1 MAKLIIKEGERKR
14 IYEICE
20 DTLHIG
26 STPENNIRL
35 RDPVVSRV
43 HCEIKK
49 TPQGYRIIDL
59 ESKRGTKVNGEFI
72 NQHTLKHGDRI
83 QIGKALLQFNAG
95 SSAAARFEPRES
107 IRMEQARTRRGMHP
121 AAIIAIGVLVVAL
134 AILLIMKFSGVSQYK
149 GLVLMDRVAAL
160 SSSTDR
166 DDLEEAKELL
176 LEYEDLPRSQKT
188 PLSEERYEK
197 FREHV
202 FTQLKAL
209 DDIEHFK
216 ERHQKDYYKSSNE
229 AVLLARKGKYSE
241 AIARLDWFNAKYPD
255 SPYIRVNETKK
266 GKWVKKLEG
275 EVKDIPKTLTI
286 IEEHISN
293 ERFNEA
299 KQLIDILTKRSR
311 VKATQDKL
319 TALFKRLMDT
329 AATQWQLQHQ
339 EAQEYAD
346 EGNYRVPKEI
356 YTAIKKKW
364 GLPKYV
370 NLASQELEKIKLRE

>member
-83 QIGKALLQFNAG
+83 QIGRALMQFNAG
-95 SSAAARFEPRES
+95 SSAAARLEPRES

-121 AAIIAIGVLVVAL
+121 AAIIAIGTLVVAL
-134 AILLIMKFSGVSQYK
+134 VILLIVKFSGVSQYK
-149 GLVLMDRVAAL
+149 GLILMDRVAAL
-160 SSSTDR
+160 YDSTDR
-166 DDLEEAKELL
+166 GDLEKAKKLL
-176 LEYEDLPRSQKT
+176 LEYEDLPRSEKT

-197 FREHV
+197 YREKV

-209 DDIEHFK
+209 DELEYFK
-216 ERHQKDYYKSSNE
+216 EFHKKDYYKSSNE
-229 AVLLARKGKYSE
+229 AYHLAKKGKYAE
-241 AIARLDWFNAKYPD
+241 AIARLEWFNAKYPD
-255 SPYIRVNETKK
+255 SPYIRPNEDKRA
-266 GKWVKKLEG
+266 KWVKKLEG
-275 EVKDIPKTLTI
+275 EVKDVPKTLKV
-286 IEEHISN
+286 IEDHIAN
-293 ERFNEA
+293 ERFNKA

-319 TALFKRLMDT
+319 TVLFKLLMDT
-329 AATQWQLQHQ
+329 ATTQWQLQHQ

-346 EGNYRVPKEI
+346 EGNYRVSKEI
-356 YTAIKKKW
+356 YTEIKKKW
-364 GLPKYV
+364 GPR
-370 NLASQELEKIKLRE
+370 ST